1 MKAKKTLGLSIV
13 LSSSIFLSGVVPVQ
27 AQTQIESDLPI
38 EITAENNRGGF
49 QEEIRH
55 DDAAAT
61 LKFFNDSGEENI
73 TSHVNVSVVIDGV
86 SVDFS
91 HYENEKREL
100 EEHGVKTIDITT
112 HLDNAIITRTFIIQD
127 NEVHVKVEVE
137 NTTDNYLDI
146 STHIVYDDNTDQ
158 VIYSPRTNNRGVL
171 QSGGVEY
178 TFRTDDGEEVSS
190 GLVPPD
196 DTSVTEKRVYVDAR
210 TLVDTDKDGFP
221 DEWEKNGFTNQYGD
235 EFPLHLWGTD
245 PNRPDLFLQINWMKP
260 KNPQNVGQY
269 APQESTL
276 ERIVNVFDKHG
287 YNLHIDAGYAY
298 NNIPNFNNPY
308 GGEKINY
315 KTPYF
320 DDRSGIGFY
329 NQMDSL
335 LKERSEIFRSGV
347 IVPQVLDRPS
357 GGLGLVNGGAF
368 AVTYYDEKN
377 LSHAIM
383 HEFGHNLGLKHDGPL
398 KDRPDN
404 VPSDQFLPNYKST
417 MNYLYQYDI
426 LDFSDREY
434 RSSNTLPKECFT
446 RGLKCYK
453 GEYRVGA
460 DWDNLTLINGEIGI
474 SKGSTGVKQIIEEPP
489 LPKPTKNTSSPKSSQ
504 PVVVNSPKT
513 TTKSSPTVQP
523 QTTHTFTPIEPP
535 KVSKQS
541 SAPTT
546 KQAPQ
551 RQTGSSRTGKI
562 IGIIA
567 GVTLSVAAFI
577 GLGQLAQKFFKR

>member
-1 MKAKKTLGLSIV
+1 MKAKKTLGLSIL

-27 AQTQIESDLPI
+27 AQAQIESDLPI

-49 QEEIRH
+49 QEEIH
-55 DDAAAT
+55 QDADVAT
-61 LKFFNDSGEENI
+61 LKFFNDSGEDNI
-73 TSHVNVSVVIDGV
+73 TSHVNVNVVIDGV
-86 SVDFS
+86 DIDFS

-100 EEHGVKTIDITT
+100 EEQGVKTIDITT
-112 HLDNAIITRTFIIQD
+112 RLENAIITRTFIIQD

-158 VIYSPRTNNRGVL
+158 AIYSPRTNDRGEL

-190 GLVPPD
+190 GLVSPGNTA
-196 DTSVTEKRVYVDAR
+196 TSEKKVYVDAR

-221 DEWEKNGFTNQYGD
+221 DEWEKHGYTNQYGD
-235 EFPLHLWGTD
+235 EFPLHLWGAD
-245 PNRPDLFLQINWMKP
+245 PNKPDLFLQINWMKP

-269 APQESTL
+269 APQASTL

-308 GGEKINY
+308 GGEKIDY

-320 DDRSGIGFY
+320 DSNSGINFY
-329 NQMDSL
+329 NQIDDL

-347 IVPQVLDRPS
+347 IVPQVLDRPT
-357 GGLGLVNGGAF
+357 GGLGIVNGGAF
-368 AVTYYDEKN
+368 AATYYDEKN

-404 VPSDQFLPNYKST
+404 VPSNQFLPNYKST

-434 RSSNTLPKECFT
+434 SSSSSDTLPKNCYT
-446 RGLKCYK
+446 RGLTCYT

-460 DWDNLTLINGEIGI
+460 DWDNLILVNGEIGI
-474 SKGSTGVKQIIEEPP
+474 SKGSTGVKHIIEEPP
-489 LPKPTKNTSSPKSSQ
+489 LPKPTKSTSLPKPSQ
-504 PVVVNSPKT
+504 PVVVNNPKT
-513 TTKSSPTVQP
+513 TTKTSQP
-523 QTTHTFTPIEPP
+523 QSTYTFTPIKHPQVN
-535 KVSKQS
+535 KHS
-541 SAPTT
+541 PTST
-546 KQAPQ
+546 PTQKHPQ
-551 RQTGSSRTGKI
+551 RQPERSRTGKI

-567 GVTLSVAAFI
+567 GVTLSIAALV
-577 GLGQLAQKFFKR
+577 GLGQAAQKFFKR